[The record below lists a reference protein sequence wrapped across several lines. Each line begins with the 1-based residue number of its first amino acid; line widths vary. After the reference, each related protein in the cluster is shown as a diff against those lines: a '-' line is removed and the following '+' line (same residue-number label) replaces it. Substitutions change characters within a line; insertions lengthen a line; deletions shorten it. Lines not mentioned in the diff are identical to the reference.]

1 MNRGERMNGVQVG
14 HQREY
19 FRLRLEQPLR
29 AEMTIVLVK
38 GKTMEIGST
47 TVLIEDIGAGGL
59 RFISHL
65 KMPASDQ
72 LVLQFE
78 TELCSQPLTMYGHVV
93 RSVPWE
99 NDFYEYAVRFTMEES
114 QHLEIN
120 QLVNRLAI
128 RYRNNRTPSDGRF
141 WKGDRLQFLQEL
153 AEAQE
158 SSEEGK

>member
-1 MNRGERMNGVQVG
+1 MNGVQVE

-19 FRLRLEQPLR
+19 FRLRLEHPLC

-59 RFISHL
+59 RFLSHL

-93 RSVPWE
+93 RSIPWE
-99 NDFYEYAVRFTMEES
+99 NDYYEYAVRFTMEET

-120 QLVNRLAI
+120 RLVNRLAI
-128 RYRNNRTPSDGRF
+128 RYRNKRVPSDGCF
-141 WKGDRLQFLQEL
+141 WKGDRRQFLMEL
-153 AEAQE
+153 AQAQAKDE
-158 SSEEGK
+158 PNEEE